1 MCPLR
6 GEGAMTTPTTPP
18 VDLQAIEAR
27 CEAATEGPWD
37 VGNGTKLEP
46 ETSIYC
52 DDALGTRI
60 ADAHNSYTATSHEQE
75 KRNAT
80 FIAHA
85 RTDIPALLS
94 LIREKDQVI
103 ERLEAEKKRTAD
115 VLSLEGFADA
125 ATAIIEYQYV
135 KTQLDDLKAGQEA
148 READGWRWGVK
159 SVMNLFAGEADRY
172 LFKDDI
178 AATLQALLDN
188 PQEFASQTSVP
199 DATHSGEKMK

>member
-1 MCPLR
+1 M
-6 GEGAMTTPTTPP
+6 TPTLE
-18 VDLQAIEAR
+18 DIQAR
-27 CEAATEGPWD
+27 CEAATEGPWN

-103 ERLEAEKKRTAD
+103 ERLERAGERMTIDHGALEAE
-115 VLSLEGFADA
+115 L
-125 ATAIIEYQYV
+125 AT
-135 KTQLDDLKAGQEA
+135 LKAGQQA
-148 READGWRWGVK
+148 RDVEIAT
-159 SVMNLFAGEADRY
+159 FAYFHSTVRAG
-172 LFKDDI
+172 
-178 AATLQALLDN
+178 
-188 PQEFASQTSVP
+188 ASSDKAYGQKIVAEYN
-199 DATHSGEKMK
+199 ATHS